1 VIKNILV
8 PCDMSSL
15 AECALPH
22 AISMATAF
30 NGQLTLLHIL
40 EPSADI
46 NKNRSP
52 DPFEWQI
59 RKAEAK
65 NYIDSLHDRLKD
77 LVNLTESYILEGR
90 ADERIID
97 FAHEKHTDLIILN
110 SYGQTGA
117 NSWNV
122 SNVVQ
127 KVMARS
133 FIPTLVVRGS
143 SFLSPPANLIKYQ
156 YKRLLVGLD
165 GSTRSEWVLPLAT
178 ALAQQHGCLLIL
190 AHVVRKPELPHLIPL
205 KKEDILLADTLEERN
220 RIEAKE
226 YLKGIQKRLPVESEV
241 HISVSSNITESLHSM
256 VDKEK
261 VDLVLLSAHG
271 FSGIRHRP
279 FGNTALNF
287 IAYGNTPLLV
297 VQDLSPEEVKPKQA
311 SVPNR

>member
-1 VIKNILV
+1 MIKNILV
-8 PCDMSSL
+8 PCDRSSL
-15 AECALPH
+15 AESALPH

-30 NGQLTLLHIL
+30 NGQITLLHVL
-40 EPSADI
+40 EPNVDI

-65 NYIDSLHDRLKD
+65 SYIDSLHDRLKD
-77 LVNLTESYILEGR
+77 VVNLTDSYVLEGR

-97 FAHEKHTDLIILN
+97 FAHEKHADLIILN

-143 SFLSPPANLIKYQ
+143 SFLSPPENLIKYQ

-165 GSTRSEWVLPLAT
+165 GSPRSEWVLPLAT

-190 AHVVRKPELPHLIPL
+190 AHIVRKPELPHLVPL
-205 KKEDILLADTLEERN
+205 KEEDILLADNLVERN
-220 RIEAKE
+220 RIEAE
-226 YLKGIQKRLPVESEV
+226 GYLKGIQTRLPVESEV
-241 HISVSSNITESLHSM
+241 HLVVSTNITESLHSM
-256 VDKEK
+256 VDKEQ
-261 VDLVLLSAHG
+261 VDLVLLSAHV

-297 VQDLSPEEVKPKQA
+297 VQDLSPEEVKPKQIA
-311 SVPNR
+311 VPSH

>member
-1 VIKNILV
+1 MIKNILV
-8 PCDMSSL
+8 PCDRSSL

-30 NGQLTLLHIL
+30 NAQVTLLHVL
-40 EPSADI
+40 EPSAKG
-46 NKNRSP
+46 NASRSP

-65 NYIDSLHDRLKD
+65 SYIDSLHDRLRD
-77 LVNLTESYILEGR
+77 VVNLTDSFILEGR
-90 ADERIID
+90 ADDRIVE
-97 FAHEKHTDLIILN
+97 FAQENHSDLIIVN

-117 NSWNV
+117 NNWNV

-127 KVMARS
+127 KIMARS
-133 FIPTLVVRGS
+133 YIPTLVVRGS
-143 SFLSPPANLIKYQ
+143 LSTIPDNFIKYQ

-190 AHVVRKPELPHLIPL
+190 AHIVRKPELPHLVPL
-205 KKEDILLADTLEERN
+205 KEEDIQLADQLVERN
-220 RIEAKE
+220 KAEAE
-226 YLKGIQKRLPVESEV
+226 GYLKAIQARLPVESEV
-241 HISVSSNITESLHSM
+241 HLGVSSNISESLHNL
-256 VDKEK
+256 VNKEQ

-271 FSGIRHRP
+271 FSGIPYRP
-279 FGNTALNF
+279 FGSTALNF

-297 VQDLSPEEVKPKQA
+297 VQDLSPKEGKQNQV

>member
-30 NGQLTLLHIL
+30 NGTLTLLHVL
-40 EPSADI
+40 ESSADI
-46 NKNRSP
+46 DKNRSP
-52 DPFEWQI
+52 DPFEWQM

-65 NYIDSLHDRLKD
+65 SYIDSLHDRIKNIA
-77 LVNLTESYILEGR
+77 NLTESYILEGR

-97 FAHEKHTDLIILN
+97 FALEKGTDLIILN

-143 SFLSPPANLIKYQ
+143 SFLSPPDNLIKYQ

-178 ALAQQHGCLLIL
+178 AIAQQHGCLLIL
-190 AHVVRKPELPHLIPL
+190 AHIVRKPELPHLVPL
-205 KKEDILLADTLEERN
+205 NEEDIHLADQLEERN
-220 RIEAKE
+220 RIEIAE
-226 YLKGIQKRLPVESEV
+226 YLKGIQARLPVESEV
-241 HISVSSNITESLHSM
+241 HIAVSSNITESLHSM
-256 VDKEK
+256 VDKEH

-297 VQDLSPEEVKPKQA
+297 VQDLSPEEVKQKQG